1 MKNLAFGLCF
11 AVMLIASA
19 CQKDNV
25 LLPTDVQTSIHSRDM
40 VSISGSPYFSAR
52 HTDVEA
58 ETWNGRIDEGCDC
71 APPEKDCVVITPSMI
86 TGSSLFQEYD
96 GEISQGDADELYST
110 GSGNQVMELKSGACS
125 DLQTGAKNFYKHTTT
140 GENLYIF
147 R

>member
-11 AVMLIASA
+11 AVVLIASA
-19 CQKDNV
+19 CQKDNSI
-25 LLPTDVQTSIHSRDM
+25 LLTNAQTAIHSRDM

-58 ETWNGRIDEGCDC
+58 ETWNGKTDETCDC
-71 APPEKDCVVITPSMI
+71 APPEKDCVVITPQMI

-96 GEISQGDADELYST
+96 SEISQGDADELYST
-110 GSGNQVMELKSGACS
+110 GPGNQVMELKSEAYS
-125 DLQTGAKNFYKHTTT
+125 DLQMGAKNFYKHTTT
-140 GENLYIF
+140 NENLYIF